1 MYFGHVAIYTHN
13 LKAMA
18 DWYCK
23 YFDGKVIYTGSH
35 GDQDSIYVGYD
46 EHCYME
52 LMDKASVPRSLYGPG
67 EEREGLTHVAINV
80 ESTQK
85 VRDLTAQL
93 EADGYTI
100 IWQPTDYGGNRFY
113 ESCVLDP
120 DGNRVE
126 ICVHEDILKAE
137 REAGLR

>member
-13 LKAMA
+13 LEAMA

-23 YFDGKVIYTGSH
+23 YFNGRVIYRGEH
-35 GDQDSIYVGYD
+35 EGKQRSIYVGYE

-52 LMDKASVPRSLYGPG
+52 LMDNCTVPHSLYGPG

-80 ESTQK
+80 DSMAT
-85 VRDLTAQL
+85 VDRLTAQL

-100 IWQPTDYGGNRFY
+100 IWQPTDYGTNRFY

-126 ICVHEDILKAE
+126 ICVHEDIIRAE
-137 REAGLR
+137 RGLS